1 MLFRSVSQSRYGR
14 TQIRAGVIRPEI
26 IIPLQ
31 FSEEELVPQEPKPP
45 VLEIGTIIRIIRQP
59 NFGKIAKV
67 VALPEELTKV
77 ESETLVRVLE
87 AEFEDGTRMIIPRAN
102 VEVIEA

>member
-1 MLFRSVSQSRYGR
+1 
-14 TQIRAGVIRPEI
+14 
-26 IIPLQ
+26 
-31 FSEEELVPQEPKPP
+31 
-45 VLEIGTIIRIIRQP
+45 
-59 NFGKIAKV
+59 